1 MEKMSFDIES
11 DANIKERL
19 QYYCELTKA
28 NEEKTREDEK
38 NRERKEG

>member
-1 MEKMSFDIES
+1 MEKMSFNIET

-28 NEEKTREDEK
+28 NEEKKREDEK

>member
-1 MEKMSFDIES
+1 MEKMSFNIES

-28 NEEKTREDEK
+28 NEEKKREDEK